1 MEDTRLKTRMIVEE
15 VKLHNL
21 VPQLMEFV
29 CLWVMRVGVV
39 LCPGRLL
46 CVLLMA
52 CRTVPTSVLTY
63 DHVDPSV
70 SVGWCWAP
78 DVEVCLLLVHFW
90 LILNVLPLCFVC

>member
-1 MEDTRLKTRMIVEE
+1 VEE